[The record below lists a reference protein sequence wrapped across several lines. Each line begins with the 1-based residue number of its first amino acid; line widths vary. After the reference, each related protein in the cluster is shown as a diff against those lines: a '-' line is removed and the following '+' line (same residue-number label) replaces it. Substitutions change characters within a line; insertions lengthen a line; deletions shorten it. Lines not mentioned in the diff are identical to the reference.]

1 MKKIYAD
8 AIFAAFSIIYLVVS
22 MAFIILNGNSLLWL
36 AGALSSL
43 IVLEVLLYFTIF
55 NSIKS
60 SSQIGLFA
68 SMVFVVFLA
77 AIAYFLS
84 ATAFFAAATGV
95 ITLIFGPF
103 VLYDAYYRTLG
114 EEPHKKF
121 VEEISQPIAFK
132 A

>member
-8 AIFAAFSIIYLVVS
+8 AIFTAFSIIYLVVS

-77 AIAYFLS
+77 AILS

-114 EEPHKKF
+114 EEQHKKF
-121 VEEISQPIAFK
+121 VEEISQPISFK
-132 A
+132 V

>member
-1 MKKIYAD
+1 MKKMYAD
-8 AIFAAFSIIYLVVS
+8 AIFAVFSIIYLAVS
-22 MAFIILNGNSLLWL
+22 MAFILLNGNSLLWL
-36 AGALSSL
+36 GGALSGL

-114 EEPHKKF
+114 EEQHKKF
-121 VEEISQPIAFK
+121 VEEISQPISFK

>member
-60 SSQIGLFA
+60 SSQIGLLA

-77 AIAYFLS
+77 AITYFLS

-114 EEPHKKF
+114 EEQHKKF